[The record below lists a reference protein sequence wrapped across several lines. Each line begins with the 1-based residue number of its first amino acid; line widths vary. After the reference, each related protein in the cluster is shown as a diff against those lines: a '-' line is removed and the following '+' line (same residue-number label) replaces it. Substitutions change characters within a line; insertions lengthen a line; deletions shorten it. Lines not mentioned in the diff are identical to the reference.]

1 MPKYTMDEGMK
12 LDALKALDSAP
23 IKQLIEVLRARTPDF
38 SDSSSDLATV
48 AMQAKLR
55 EGYEKAIDDLLSI
68 PREAMPEADKQRIL
82 DEALM
87 DPRD

>member
-1 MPKYTMDEGMK
+1 MDEGMK

-23 IKQLIEVLRARTPDF
+23 MKQLMEVLRARTPNF
-38 SDSSSDLATV
+38 SDSANDLATV

-55 EGYEKAIDDLLSI
+55 EGYEMALDLMVNI
-68 PREAMPEADKQRIL
+68 PREVSPDTTKLQMES
-82 DEALM
+82 ALL